1 MTRIDGWILFSIRI
15 FNILC
20 SRKRIKKKLYDQR
33 KKVVHHHHLEME
45 ITSIHSKQQE
55 FQILNYYFLILNL
68 KGKNNFK

>member
-20 SRKRIKKKLYDQR
+20 SRKRIKKNYTIKD
-33 KKVVHHHHLEME
+33 KVVHHHLEME